1 MEKNNMVRHIVLWN
15 YADGFSPDENI
26 HNAQKMKG
34 LLEELPSLIDGII
47 ELKVQ
52 INPMSSS
59 NRDIMLDSLFESE
72 EALTAYIVH
81 PEHKR
86 VGEFVR
92 SVTKDRACVDY
103 SDTNKCSSVKD
114 CSCPKTECENNGK
127 CCSCVI
133 KHREGGNL
141 PFCLR
146 FISEDAVK

>member
-1 MEKNNMVRHIVLWN
+1 MIRHFVLWN
-15 YADGFSPDENI
+15 FADGFSPDENI
-26 HNAQKMKG
+26 HNAQKMKS
-34 LLEELPSLIDGII
+34 LLEELPSLIDGIV

-52 INPMSSS
+52 IEMMPSS

-72 EALTAYIVH
+72 EALAAYIVH

-103 SDTNKCSSVKD
+103 SLDTQGSKCSNVPV
-114 CSCPKTECENNGK
+114 CLCPKTECPNHSK

-146 FISEDAVK
+146 FVLEVEDK